1 MVKRYLLV
9 CMGDLNEQK
18 KSELRDNILSLAMA
32 CPVEHCNPED
42 CPLFKV
48 RKLEL
53 KQRLK
58 WFRDLSDED
67 LAYLNAYHFVCM
79 KARLAARLGEIHH

>member
-1 MVKRYLLV
+1 MN
-9 CMGDLNEQK
+9 GFNEQK
-18 KSELRDNILSLAMA
+18 KSELRDNILTLAMT
-32 CPVEHCNPED
+32 CPVERCNPED

-53 KQRLK
+53 ARRLE

-67 LAYLNAYHFVCM
+67 LVYLNAYHYVCM
-79 KARLAARLGEIHH
+79 KTRLAAHLAEICH

>member
-1 MVKRYLLV
+1 MS
-9 CMGDLNEQK
+9 GLNEQK
-18 KSELRDNILSLAMA
+18 KSELRDNILSLAMT

-53 KQRLK
+53 TWRLE
-58 WFRDLSDED
+58 WFRDLSDAD
-67 LAYLNAYHFVCM
+67 LEYLNAYHFVCM
-79 KARLAARLGEIHH
+79 KTRLSARLAEIHQ

>member
-1 MVKRYLLV
+1 MNAL
-9 CMGDLNEQK
+9 DEQK
-18 KSELRDNILSLAMA
+18 KSEMRDNILSLAMS

-53 KQRLK
+53 TRRLE
-58 WFRDLSDED
+58 WFRQLSDED
-67 LAYLNAYHFVCM
+67 LVYLNAYHFTCM
-79 KARLAARLGEIHH
+79 KARLTAHLAEICH